1 MKKSDIQFKRAKK
14 YIPGGVNS
22 PVRSFKSVKSSP
34 FFVSRAKGGLI
45 YDIDGKKIH
54 RLYWILGF
62 SNFRS
67 F

>member
-45 YDIDGKKIH
+45 YDIDGKKYID
-54 RLYWILGF
+54 YIGSWG
-62 SNFRS
+62 S
-67 F
+67 